1 MPARGRGLAHM
12 QDLNMLTCTEGR
24 ERTIAEYEILF
35 MKAGFTEVLG
45 CRTGSPLD
53 AILAR
58 K

>member
-1 MPARGRGLAHM
+1 M